1 MKIAITGSSG
11 LVGTALAKALEARGD
26 VVLRLVRR
34 DARGPGEVR
43 WSPSTREVD
52 VAGLAGVDA
61 IVHLAG
67 ENIADGRWTDA
78 RKRSIRD
85 SRVDGTHAVARAVA
99 ALGTRPALI
108 SASAIGIY
116 GDRGDEALTE
126 EALPGSGFLAE
137 VCVAWEAAADEARAA
152 GARVVH
158 PRIGV
163 VLARDGG
170 ALAKMALPF
179 KLGVGGVLGDGRQYM
194 SWVHLD
200 DVVAMLVRAIDD
212 STIEGAFN
220 AVTGAAT
227 NAEFTKALGRALRRP
242 TFLPVPRF
250 AAKLAFG
257 SELADE
263 ALLASAKVVPER
275 LRTLGFA
282 WRFAELDRALADCVA

>member
-34 DARGPGEVR
+34 EARGPGEVR

-52 VAGLAGVDA
+52 VAGLTGVDA

-126 EALPGSGFLAE
+126 QAPPGSGFLAE

-158 PRIGV
+158 PRIGI

-212 STIEGAFN
+212 ATIVGAFN
-220 AVTGAAT
+220 AVTGAVT
-227 NAEFTKALGRALRRP
+227 NAEFTKALGRALHRP

-275 LRTLGFA
+275 LRALGFE

>member
-1 MKIAITGSSG
+1 MRIAITGSSG

-34 DARGPGEVR
+34 EARGPGEVR
-43 WSPSTREVD
+43 WSPSAREVD

-67 ENIADGRWTDA
+67 ENIADGRWTAA

-99 ALGTRPALI
+99 ALGTRPTLV

-126 EALPGSGFLAE
+126 AASPGSGFLAE
-137 VCVAWEAAADEARAA
+137 VCVAWEAAADDARAA

-163 VLARDGG
+163 VLAREGG

-212 STIEGAFN
+212 AAIVGPFN
-220 AVTGAAT
+220 AVTSAAT
-227 NAEFTKALGRALRRP
+227 NADFTKALGRALRRP

-257 SELADE
+257 GELAEE

-275 LRTLGFA
+275 LRALGFA
-282 WRFAELDRALADCVA
+282 WRFPELDRALADCV

>member
-11 LVGTALAKALEARGD
+11 LVGTALARALDARGD
-26 VVLRLVRR
+26 TVLRLVRR
-34 DARGPGEVR
+34 EARSAQEVR
-43 WSPSTREVD
+43 WSPSAREVD
-52 VAGLAGVDA
+52 VAGLEGVDA

-99 ALGTRPALI
+99 TLGSRPTLV

-126 EALPGSGFLAE
+126 AAAPGEGFLAE
-137 VCVAWEAAADEARAA
+137 VCVAWEEAADEARVA

-163 VLARDGG
+163 VLAKDGG
-170 ALAKMALPF
+170 ALAKMVPPF
-179 KLGVGGVLGDGRQYM
+179 RLGVGGVLGDGRQYM

-200 DVVAMLVRAIDD
+200 DVIAMLLRAIDD
-212 STIEGAFN
+212 ATLEGPFN
-220 AVTGAAT
+220 AVAPNAAT

-242 TFLPVPRF
+242 TFFPIPRF

-257 SELADE
+257 SELAEE
-263 ALLASAKVVPER
+263 ALLASARVVPER
-275 LRTLGFA
+275 LRADGFA
-282 WRFAELDRALADCVA
+282 WRFAELDRALADCV

>member
-1 MKIAITGSSG
+1 MRIAITGSSG

-34 DARGPGEVR
+34 EARGPNEVR
-43 WSPSTREVD
+43 WSPSAREVD
-52 VAGLAGVDA
+52 VAGLADVGA

-67 ENIADGRWTDA
+67 ENIADGRWTEA

-99 ALGTRPALI
+99 ALGTRPTLI

-126 EALPGSGFLAE
+126 QAPPGTGFLAE

-158 PRIGV
+158 PRIGI

-179 KLGVGGVLGDGRQYM
+179 KMGVGGVLGDGRQYM

-200 DVVAMLVRAIDD
+200 DVVAMLVRSIDD
-212 STIEGAFN
+212 ATIEGAFN
-220 AVTGAAT
+220 AVTGAVT

-275 LRTLGFA
+275 LRALGFA
-282 WRFAELDRALADCVA
+282 WRFPELDRALADCV

>member
-34 DARGPGEVR
+34 EPRGPGEVR
-43 WSPSTREVD
+43 WSPSAREVD

-99 ALGTRPALI
+99 ELGTRPALI

-126 EALPGSGFLAE
+126 ESPAGSGFLAD
-137 VCVAWEAAADEARAA
+137 VCVAWEAAADEARVA

-212 STIEGAFN
+212 ATIVGAFN
-220 AVTGAAT
+220 AVTGAVT
-227 NAEFTKALGRALRRP
+227 NAEFTKALGRALHRP

-275 LRTLGFA
+275 LRALGFA

>member
-11 LVGTALAKALEARGD
+11 LVGTALSKALAARGD
-26 VVLRLVRR
+26 AVLKLVRR
-34 DARGPGEVR
+34 DARNAQEVR
-43 WSPSTREVD
+43 WSPSAREVD
-52 VAGLAGVDA
+52 VAGLEGVDT

-99 ALGTRPALI
+99 TLGSRPTLV

-126 EALPGSGFLAE
+126 AAAPGEGFLAE
-137 VCVAWEAAADEARAA
+137 VCVAWEAAAEEARAA

-163 VLARDGG
+163 VLAKDGG
-170 ALAKMALPF
+170 ALAKMVPPF
-179 KLGVGGVLGDGRQYM
+179 RLGVGGVLGDGRQYM

-200 DVVAMLVRAIDD
+200 DVVAMLLRAIDD
-212 STIEGAFN
+212 ATLEGPFN
-220 AVTGAAT
+220 AVAPNAAT
-227 NAEFTKALGRALRRP
+227 NAEFTKALGRALHRP

-257 SELADE
+257 SELAEE
-263 ALLASAKVVPER
+263 ALLASARVVPER
-275 LRTLGFA
+275 LRADGFS
-282 WRFAELDRALADCVA
+282 WRFAELDRALADCV